1 MVQFSPDVTAAML
14 VHRTIEK
21 KVSWEFDSII
31 IQNMSHNLLTPTW
44 PSYHVIENPSAV
56 TRKIFFANVDKET
69 LLVHFNP
76 WHNYF
81 YIHISVYELK
91 WPPVTSIF
99 KCNYCISSLFLPLIL
114 TQVRL
119 LK

>member
-44 PSYHVIENPSAV
+44 PSYHVIENQQTNAKCPS
-56 TRKIFFANVDKET
+56 KIPV
-69 LLVHFNP
+69 
-76 WHNYF
+76 
-81 YIHISVYELK
+81 YIYQSVYASVIPVSCSEHVNQRLRLK
-91 WPPVTSIF
+91 
-99 KCNYCISSLFLPLIL
+99 
-114 TQVRL
+114 
-119 LK
+119 